1 MDGYESPSER
11 FRNHN
16 IREGLRY
23 RIFVVK
29 RQYHPFVA
37 TELLD
42 GVRSSA
48 AVTLALFFQTA
59 KITPILIFKLPM
71 FTEHLGEHPL
81 TSDSV

>member
-29 RQYHPFVA
+29 RQYHPFAEA
-37 TELLD
+37 TCLMCMCGKSVIRKPLH
-42 GVRSSA
+42 VNCW
-48 AVTLALFFQTA
+48 
-59 KITPILIFKLPM
+59 
-71 FTEHLGEHPL
+71 FTKRISL
-81 TSDSV
+81 

>member
-29 RQYHPFVA
+29 RQYHPFGLCTSPPQEVNLRRKGREEYA
-37 TELLD
+37 QGRLRFKKHNSLLFLMCWLL
-42 GVRSSA
+42 VLA
-48 AVTLALFFQTA
+48 FYLAV
-59 KITPILIFKLPM
+59 
-71 FTEHLGEHPL
+71 
-81 TSDSV
+81 